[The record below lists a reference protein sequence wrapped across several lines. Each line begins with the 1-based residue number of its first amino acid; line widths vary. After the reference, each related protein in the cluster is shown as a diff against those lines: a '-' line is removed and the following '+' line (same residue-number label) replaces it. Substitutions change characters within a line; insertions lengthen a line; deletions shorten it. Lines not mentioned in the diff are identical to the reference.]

1 MAYKLLDPMDL
12 YNILSR
18 WHDGYK
24 IQQISQALQMDRKT
38 VRTYIRLAEQA
49 GLSKRQPLPEKAA
62 LLSQLAP
69 LIPTN
74 QRPQPARHVLAPYR
88 DEIVHLITNATDP
101 LKPKTAYE
109 VICARYSPATSY
121 SSFKRFIHADAR
133 LVSKPRSTCRFE
145 TAAGEEVQIDYG
157 KMGRLYNPL
166 TQKEQTVYAFI
177 ATLSFSRLKYVEFC
191 YRQEQKSFIAAHV
204 RLFEFLDGVPKR
216 AVIDNLK
223 AGVIAPDLYDP
234 KLNRAYQELAD
245 HYGFFS
251 DAARVR
257 HPQDKGKVERS
268 VPVVR
273 EMFRKLKALHPNLD
287 LATANHFALA
297 WARQDNGMKV
307 HGTTGLKP
315 WEVYGAL
322 EKPALLPLPTLV
334 FERAIWKEAKVH
346 ADQFIQF
353 EKKFYSVPEPYIGK
367 TVWVRGAEKLVAI
380 FYQQQ
385 LIWQYPR
392 NRQTR
397 MFEATDFSNN
407 VQMMMGEQAIQNLI
421 ARAQAIGPHFKE
433 LLANVLTPHAKLN
446 YRRALALLNF
456 NAKYSA
462 ALLEAA
468 APTAITNKIYVP
480 QVFQRL
486 LEQLQAPEDRIPISD
501 ETQALLRPADYF
513 IHSPS
518 PKEIVCNPMPN

>member
-1 MAYKLLDPMDL
+1 MAYKLFDPMDL
-12 YNILSR
+12 YNILFR

-24 IQQISQALQMDRKT
+24 IKQISQALHMDRKT

-49 GLSKRQPLPEKAA
+49 GLSKTQPLPEKAA

-74 QRPQPARHVLAPYR
+74 KRPQPARHVLAPYR
-88 DEIVHLITNATDP
+88 DEIVDLITNATDP
-101 LKPKTAYE
+101 LKLKTAYE

-133 LVSKPRSTCRFE
+133 LISKPRSTCRFE

-177 ATLSFSRLKYVEFC
+177 ATLSFSRLKYVEFS
-191 YRQEQKSFIAAHV
+191 YRQDQKNFIAAHI

-216 AVIDNLK
+216 VVIDNLK
-223 AGVIAPDLYDP
+223 AGVIAPDLYEP

-245 HYGFFS
+245 HYGFFI

-268 VPVVR
+268 VPLVR
-273 EMFRKLKALHPNLD
+273 EMFRKRKVLHPSLD
-287 LATANHFALA
+287 IATANHFTLE
-297 WARQDNGMKV
+297 WTRQDNGMKV

-315 WEVYGAL
+315 WEVYREL
-322 EKPALLPLPTLV
+322 EKPALIPLPTLA
-334 FERAIWKEAKVH
+334 FELATWKEAKVH

-353 EKKFYSVPEPYIGK
+353 EKKFYSVPEQYIGK

-380 FYQQQ
+380 FYQHQ
-385 LIWQYPR
+385 LIRQYPR

-397 MFEATDFSNN
+397 LFEVTDFPNN
-407 VQMMMGEQAIQNLI
+407 VQMMLGEQAIQNLI
-421 ARAQAIGPHFKE
+421 ARAQAIGPNFKQ
-433 LLANVLTPHAKLN
+433 LITTVLTPHAKLN

-456 NAKYSA
+456 RAKYSA

-468 APTAITNKIYVP
+468 APTAITNHIYVP
-480 QVFQRL
+480 QTFQRL
-486 LEQLQAPEDRIPISD
+486 LEQLQVPDDRIPISG
-501 ETQALLRPADYF
+501 ETQELLRGADYF
-513 IHSPS
+513 IHSS
-518 PKEIVCNPMPN
+518 NPKEIVCNPIPN

>member
-24 IQQISQALQMDRKT
+24 IQQISQALQLDRKT

-49 GLSKRQPLPEKAA
+49 GLSKTQPLPEKTA
-62 LLSQLAP
+62 LLSLLAP

-74 QRPQPARHVLAPYR
+74 HRPQPSRNVLAPYR
-88 DEIVHLITNATDP
+88 DEIINLITNPAEP

-109 VICARYSPATSY
+109 VICGRYALATSY
-121 SSFKRFIHADAR
+121 SSFKRFIHTDER
-133 LVSKPRSTCRFE
+133 LVAKPRLTCRFE

-166 TQKEQTVYAFI
+166 TKKEQTIYAFI
-177 ATLSFSRLKYVEFC
+177 ATLSFSRLKYVEFG
-191 YRQEQKSFIAAHV
+191 YRQDQKSFIAAHI

-223 AGVIAPDLYDP
+223 AGVITPDLYEP

-245 HYGFFS
+245 HYGFFI

-268 VPVVR
+268 VPLVR
-273 EMFRKLKALHPNLD
+273 EMFRKLKALHPSLD

-315 WEVYGAL
+315 WEAYGEL
-322 EKPALLPLPTLV
+322 EKPALLPLPTLA
-334 FERAIWKEAKVH
+334 FELATWKEAKVH

-353 EKKFYSVPEPYIGK
+353 EKKFYALPEPYVGK

-380 FYQQQ
+380 FYQHQ
-385 LIWQYPR
+385 LIRQYPR

-397 MFEATDFSNN
+397 MFEANDFPNN

-433 LLANVLTPHAKLN
+433 LITNVLTPHAKLN

-480 QVFQRL
+480 QVFLRL
-486 LEQLQAPEDRIPISD
+486 LEQLQAPGDRIPISG

-513 IHSPS
+513 IHSPN
-518 PKEIVCNPMPN
+518 PQETLCNPIPN